1 MSGRSTSAVVFPD
14 TDPGQVAVAEAE
26 EAAFGGTT
34 LDAPATREELTAR
47 VHALVAGEWWRR
59 NGPPV
64 HVVEPRRSTRSST
77 ARRCG
82 DGVEIRLA
90 AEQLTIA
97 TAAHEL
103 AHALAG
109 IDHGHDETF
118 RAAHVDV
125 VAVLGGRDAGAR
137 LSDAYLAFGLWVAPR
152 RWSAPWRVGGIGFRI
167 LP

>member
-1 MSGRSTSAVVFPD
+1 MFPD

-34 LDAPATREELTAR
+34 LDAPSTREELTTL
-47 VHALVAGEWWRR
+47 VHALVAGEWWHR

-64 HVVEPRRSTRSST
+64 HVVAPRRSTRSST

-90 AEQLTIA
+90 TEQLTIA

-109 IDHGHDETF
+109 IDHGHDATF

-125 VAVLGGRDAGAR
+125 VAVIADAASAERLVVAYGAFD
-137 LSDAYLAFGLWVAPR
+137 LVVGLR
-152 RWSAPWRVGGIGFRI
+152 SWSPPWRMDGDGFRI

>member
-1 MSGRSTSAVVFPD
+1 
-14 TDPGQVAVAEAE
+14 VAVAEAE

-34 LDAPATREELTAR
+34 LDAPCPREELTAR
-47 VHALVAGEWWRR
+47 VHELVAGEWWRR

-64 HVVEPRRSTRSST
+64 RVVAPRRSTRSST

-109 IDHGHDETF
+109 IDHGHDATF

-125 VAVLGGRDAGAR
+125 IAVIGGHDAGIR
-137 LSDAYLAFGLWVAPR
+137 LVDAYLAFGLAVAQR
-152 RWSAPWRVGGIGFRI
+152 RWSAPWRVDGIGFRV

>member
-1 MSGRSTSAVVFPD
+1 MVVPVFPD
-14 TDPGQVAVAEAE
+14 PDPGQAAVAEAE

-34 LDAPATREELTAR
+34 LDAPSTREELTASVNR
-47 VHALVAGEWWRR
+47 LVAGEWWRA

-64 HVVEPRRSTRSST
+64 HVVAPRRSTRSST

-90 AEQLTIA
+90 AEQLTTA

-109 IDHGHDETF
+109 IGHGHDATF
-118 RAAHVDV
+118 RAAHADV
-125 VAVLGGRDAGAR
+125 VAVLAGRAAADR
-137 LSDAYLAFGLWVAPR
+137 LTEAYLAFGLAVAER
-152 RWSAPWRVGGIGFRI
+152 RWSAPWRVGGIGFRVV
-167 LP
+167 P

>member
-1 MSGRSTSAVVFPD
+1 M
-14 TDPGQVAVAEAE
+14 AEAE

-34 LDAPATREELTAR
+34 LDAPSTREALTAR
-47 VHALVAGEWWRR
+47 VHALVVGEWWRGS
-59 NGPPV
+59 GPPV
-64 HVVEPRRSTRSST
+64 EVVAPRRSTRSST

-90 AEQLTIA
+90 AEQLTTA

-109 IDHGHDETF
+109 IDHGHDATF

-125 VAVLGGRDAGAR
+125 VAVIADAASAERLVVAYGAFD
-137 LSDAYLAFGLWVAPR
+137 LVIGPR
-152 RWSAPWRVGGIGFRI
+152 GWSAPWRAEGDSFRI

>member
-1 MSGRSTSAVVFPD
+1 M
-14 TDPGQVAVAEAE
+14 AEAE

-34 LDAPATREELTAR
+34 LDAPSSREELTTR
-47 VHALVAGEWWRR
+47 VNTLVAGEWWRR

-64 HVVEPRRSTRSST
+64 HVVAPRRSTRSST

-90 AEQLTIA
+90 TEQLTIA

-109 IDHGHDETF
+109 IDHGHDATF
-118 RAAHVDV
+118 RAAHVDLI
-125 VAVLGGRDAGAR
+125 AVIGGHDASVR
-137 LSDAYLAFGLWVAPR
+137 LVDAYLAFGLWVAQR

>member
-1 MSGRSTSAVVFPD
+1 MSGSSTPEVVFPD

-34 LDAPATREELTAR
+34 LDTPSTREALSAR
-47 VHALVAGEWWRR
+47 VHEVVTGEWWRR

-64 HVVEPRRSTRSST
+64 HVVAPRRSTRSST

-109 IDHGHDETF
+109 IDHGHDATF
-118 RAAHVDV
+118 RAAHIDV
-125 VAVLGGRDAGAR
+125 VAVMGGHDAGAR
-137 LSDAYLAFGLWVAPR
+137 LTDAYLSFALAVDQR
-152 RWSAPWRVGGIGFRI
+152 CWSAPWRVGGTGFRI

>member
-1 MSGRSTSAVVFPD
+1 MS
-14 TDPGQVAVAEAE
+14 EAE

-34 LDAPATREELTAR
+34 LDAPSTREALSAL
-47 VHALVAGEWWRR
+47 VHALVAGEWWRH

-64 HVVEPRRSTRSST
+64 HVVAPRRSTRSST

-90 AEQLTIA
+90 AEQLTTA

-109 IDHGHDETF
+109 IDHGHDATF

-125 VAVLGGRDAGAR
+125 VAVIGGHDAGVR
-137 LSDAYLAFGLWVAPR
+137 LTDAYLTFGLAVAQR
-152 RWSAPWRVGGIGFRI
+152 RWSAPWRLDGNGFRI